1 MILSPQFDPRL
12 APLLQK
18 SPGWYMSLS
27 KVLQNKYGEFSRQ
40 FSSEDGQVRHII
52 SYIMASNLIP
62 IFVQVHHTVVI
73 HQENLSI
80 FALLSV
86 DSVEGSLAIVHRDL
100 QLQPNSKQKEEMAQ
114 SLQALL
120 EGFVEA
126 CAFHAWSLL
135 L

>member
-1 MILSPQFDPRL
+1 
-12 APLLQK
+12 
-18 SPGWYMSLS
+18 MSLS

-40 FSSEDGQVRHII
+40 FSSEDGQVLYPDIV
-52 SYIMASNLIP
+52 SLFIP
-62 IFVQVHHTVVI
+62 TPVQVHHTVVI

>member
-1 MILSPQFDPRL
+1 
-12 APLLQK
+12 
-18 SPGWYMSLS
+18 MSLS

-40 FSSEDGQVRHII
+40 FSSADGQVR
-52 SYIMASNLIP
+52 LIVWTLVTES
-62 IFVQVHHTVVI
+62 FSFSEQVHHTVVI

-114 SLQALL
+114 SLQTLL

>member
-1 MILSPQFDPRL
+1 M
-12 APLLQK
+12 
-18 SPGWYMSLS
+18 
-27 KVLQNKYGEFSRQ
+27 
-40 FSSEDGQVRHII
+40 
-52 SYIMASNLIP
+52 
-62 IFVQVHHTVVI
+62 QVHHTVVI
-73 HQENLSI
+73 QQKNDSNSM

-86 DSVEGSLAIVHRDL
+86 DSVEGSLAIVHKDL

>member
-1 MILSPQFDPRL
+1 M
-12 APLLQK
+12 
-18 SPGWYMSLS
+18 
-27 KVLQNKYGEFSRQ
+27 
-40 FSSEDGQVRHII
+40 
-52 SYIMASNLIP
+52 
-62 IFVQVHHTVVI
+62 QVHHTVVI
-73 HQENLSI
+73 HQENLAL

-100 QLQPNSKQKEEMAQ
+100 QPNSKQKEEMAT

-126 CAFHAWSLL
+126 CAFHTWSLL

>member
-1 MILSPQFDPRL
+1 
-12 APLLQK
+12 
-18 SPGWYMSLS
+18 MSLS

-40 FSSEDGQVRHII
+40 FSSEDGQVFIF
-52 SYIMASNLIP
+52 SLILLVCRLTP
-62 IFVQVHHTVVI
+62 TSDQVHHTVVI

>member
-1 MILSPQFDPRL
+1 
-12 APLLQK
+12 
-18 SPGWYMSLS
+18 MSLS

-40 FSSEDGQVRHII
+40 FSSEDGQV
-52 SYIMASNLIP
+52 
-62 IFVQVHHTVVI
+62 HHTVVI

-86 DSVEGSLAIVHRDL
+86 NSVEGSLAIVHRDL